1 MEKITPTVV
10 QFIKLGEAGEW
21 ERECL
26 SNGTLRF
33 GYHETP
39 DNLCVE
45 GRWEEVHDIWLNI
58 RDMRKAVATSDVR
71 QIKTFYTAGAETV
84 FITFWGGFLYWCL
97 PSGPVDVLEDGSRLR
112 KTVEGWK
119 NTSIA
124 GVQLTT
130 DHLSGDLLKV
140 QGYRGTICNVSAQ
153 DYVIR
158 KINDQDLPAVSAAK
172 NAEEAY
178 LTAIKNLCQLL
189 TWQDFELLIDLIF
202 STSGWRRTNI
212 VGKTQ
217 KTLDL
222 ELELPTTSE
231 KAFVQIKSRANV
243 DALREYEKVFRETT
257 AYERMFFIWHSG
269 SLSESI
275 KADGIT
281 LIGPDKLAELI
292 LESGLTRWLRKKVS

>member
-21 ERECL
+21 ERECI
-26 SNGTLRF
+26 SDGTIRF
-33 GYHETP
+33 GYHQTP

-45 GRWEEVHDIWLNI
+45 GRWKDIHEIWLRL
-58 RDMRKAVATSDVR
+58 RDGRKAVATSDVR
-71 QIKTFYTAGAETV
+71 QIKAFYTAGAETV
-84 FITFWGGFLYWCL
+84 FITFWGGYLYWCR
-97 PSGPVDVLEDGSRLR
+97 PTGQVDVLEDGSRIR
-112 KTVEGWK
+112 RTIEGWK
-119 NTSIA
+119 NTSIN

-153 DYVIR
+153 EYIVR
-158 KINDQDLPAVSAAK
+158 KINDEDLHAVSAAK
-172 NAEEAY
+172 QAEEEY
-178 LTAIKNLCQLL
+178 LNAIKNLCQLL

-202 STSGWRRTNI
+202 SASGWRRTSI

-231 KAFVQIKSRANV
+231 KAFVQIKSRADL
-243 DALREYEKVFRETT
+243 DALSQYEKRFREAT
-257 AYERMFFIWHSG
+257 AYKRMFFIWHSG

-275 KADGIT
+275 KVEGIT
-281 LIGPDKLAELI
+281 LIGPNKLAELI
-292 LESGLTRWLRKKVS
+292 LDSGLTRWLRKKVS